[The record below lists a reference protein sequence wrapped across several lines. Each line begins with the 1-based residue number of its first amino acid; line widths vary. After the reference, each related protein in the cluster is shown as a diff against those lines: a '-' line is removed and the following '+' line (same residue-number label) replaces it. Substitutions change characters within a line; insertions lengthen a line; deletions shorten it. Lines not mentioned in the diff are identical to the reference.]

1 MQPRSWLN
9 SITPR
14 QAHRDPS
21 KKQKRMGLMR
31 YMVNMT
37 SSGEKQFYAI
47 ALLQALFGELP
58 QWWKMGILYDISC
71 QLDRSMKKV
80 SRASYSNL
88 LLMQDITVSLQWKC
102 YLQYGPGLNGVFL
115 FSMHLLTNGHVSV
128 FTTLRNMK

>member
-47 ALLQALFGELP
+47 ALLQALFEELP

-80 SRASYSNL
+80 SRASFSDL
-88 LLMQDITVSLQWKC
+88 LLMQDIIPTC
-102 YLQYGPGLNGVFL
+102 YDLHKQEWERDAAEPHWG
-115 FSMHLLTNGHVSV
+115 
-128 FTTLRNMK
+128 